1 MLEQAIAD
9 AAALREQ
16 AIKNAEQSVLDRY
29 SKQVKEAVDRM
40 LEGETYH
47 DKANKIIEEAEEEM
61 NDASNED
68 NKPEEPIEE
77 ASSTISAPPAWH
89 PQVQAGMAE
98 GAKAVMSK
106 LTQFVESLEEDDD
119 GFVKFDHVKVN
130 DEQLYGGGSK
140 EDSSEASTLDM
151 PEAPA
156 SEGTEKGGGDDA
168 ELADIFSLQEGM
180 ELEKDDIDQKLE
192 EVISFLTEELG
203 EESEDEESEDEESED
218 EINEEVHYD
227 FRDAKG
233 ATHVA
238 SGHPGGGGPTKR
250 REMSDKLQ
258 AYDALQEEDSVSYEE
273 EEYMMPEENSM
284 EEESS
289 SDEEQPGRLNDMHET
304 ITNLSQQNLQ
314 MEKVLRKLESHLDE
328 TLLSNAKLLYQNRTL
343 SDASLNERQ
352 KAKIVEAIANAE
364 SPKEAKKLYET
375 LRTTVGSTSD
385 KKQPKSL
392 SESVNRKGNL
402 SNMLNSR
409 QNINESKN
417 VDNPLKDMMQR
428 LAGIK

>member
-1 MLEQAIAD
+1 
-9 AAALREQ
+9 
-16 AIKNAEQSVLDRY
+16 
-29 SKQVKEAVDRM
+29 
-40 LEGETYH
+40 
-47 DKANKIIEEAEEEM
+47 
-61 NDASNED
+61 
-68 NKPEEPIEE
+68 
-77 ASSTISAPPAWH
+77 
-89 PQVQAGMAE
+89 
-98 GAKAVMSK
+98 
-106 LTQFVESLEEDDD
+106 
-119 GFVKFDHVKVN
+119 
-130 DEQLYGGGSK
+130 
-140 EDSSEASTLDM
+140 
-151 PEAPA
+151 
-156 SEGTEKGGGDDA
+156 
-168 ELADIFSLQEGM
+168 
-180 ELEKDDIDQKLE
+180 
-192 EVISFLTEELG
+192 
-203 EESEDEESEDEESED
+203 
-218 EINEEVHYD
+218 
-227 FRDAKG
+227 
-233 ATHVA
+233 
-238 SGHPGGGGPTKR
+238 
-250 REMSDKLQ
+250 
-258 AYDALQEEDSVSYEE
+258 
-273 EEYMMPEENSM
+273 
-284 EEESS
+284 
-289 SDEEQPGRLNDMHET
+289 MHET